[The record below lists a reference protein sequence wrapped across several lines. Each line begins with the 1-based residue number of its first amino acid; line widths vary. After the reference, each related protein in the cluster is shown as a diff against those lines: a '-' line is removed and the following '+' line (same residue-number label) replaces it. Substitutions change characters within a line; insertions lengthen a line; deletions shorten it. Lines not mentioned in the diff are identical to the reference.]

1 MERNVI
7 GCGCSV
13 ALLVA
18 VGFLVTGGVER
29 AAQIVAAGAVAAI
42 GSSVVLVALEP
53 VPELERHRGQTAKRA
68 MLIGMGLGLWAAAVW
83 VWRAV
88 PAFVRGRHP
97 LKNRAAEVETRC
109 AGGCC

>member
-29 AAQIVAAGAVAAI
+29 AAQIVAAGAVA
-42 GSSVVLVALEP
+42 VLVALEP
-53 VPELERHRGQTAKRA
+53 VPELARHRGQTAKRA

-88 PAFVRGRHP
+88 PALF
-97 LKNRAAEVETRC
+97 
-109 AGGCC
+109 GGGIP